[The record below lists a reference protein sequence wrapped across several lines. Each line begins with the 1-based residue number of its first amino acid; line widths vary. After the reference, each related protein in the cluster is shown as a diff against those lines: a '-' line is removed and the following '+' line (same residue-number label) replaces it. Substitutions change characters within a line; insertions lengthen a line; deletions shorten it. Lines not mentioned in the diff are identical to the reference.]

1 MCLSDQPSEGQKGVQ
16 QQGQRW
22 ALGGSISC
30 CGSSGGWTAGSL
42 GRGHLWSTGGCC
54 LYPSEVREVR
64 GRLSEE
70 PEASGSNHSKTDA
83 PSERG
88 QGHADAPA
96 RGRWHRALTEHANRS
111 AAGLRGKAV

>member
-1 MCLSDQPSEGQKGVQ
+1 M
-16 QQGQRW
+16 
-22 ALGGSISC
+22 
-30 CGSSGGWTAGSL
+30 
-42 GRGHLWSTGGCC
+42 
-54 LYPSEVREVR
+54 R

-70 PEASGSNHSKTDA
+70 PEAYGSNHSKTDA

-111 AAGLRGKAV
+111 AAGLRGRLCERRFLYSAMRSESGPSCASWWQRIIPTMMQVGLQNSVLTGFFGKKDENGQLF

>member
-1 MCLSDQPSEGQKGVQ
+1 MRLRDQPSEGQKGVQ

-42 GRGHLWSTGGCC
+42 GRGHLWSAGGCC

-64 GRLSEE
+64 GRLSE
-70 PEASGSNHSKTDA
+70 ADGSAHSKTDA

-88 QGHADAPA
+88 QGHADGPPDCAGQRAAAQGPDGA
-96 RGRWHRALTEHANRS
+96 R
-111 AAGLRGKAV
+111 